1 MNTGNLAT
9 ISEFPSPASH
19 PVAEPA
25 NDPSSRPEAF
35 TELYQTTLTP
45 LRRYLGRLLGNSSE
59 AEEIAHD
66 AYARIYGKPADKPAA
81 LLYTTARRLAINRI
95 KRREISPIAPTDFGL
110 DSTAALTPSIPD
122 QVAARQE
129 WSLLRAAIDE
139 LPLGCRQVLLLR
151 KVEQLSHREIGER
164 LGIAVSTVE
173 KQHARAL
180 RLLRAALPVETRQS
194 L

>member
-9 ISEFPSPASH
+9 ISDFPFPASH

-25 NDPSSRPEAF
+25 NDPSSHPEAF
-35 TELYQTTLTP
+35 TQLYQTTLTP
-45 LRRYLGRLLGNSSE
+45 LRRYLGRLLGNSGE

-66 AYARIYGKPADKPAA
+66 AYARIYNKPAEKPAA

-139 LPLGCRQVLLLR
+139 LPPGCRQVLLLR
-151 KVEQLSHREIGER
+151 KVDLLSHREISER
-164 LGIAVSTVE
+164 LNIAVSTVE

-180 RLLRAALPVETRQS
+180 RLLRAALPAETRQS